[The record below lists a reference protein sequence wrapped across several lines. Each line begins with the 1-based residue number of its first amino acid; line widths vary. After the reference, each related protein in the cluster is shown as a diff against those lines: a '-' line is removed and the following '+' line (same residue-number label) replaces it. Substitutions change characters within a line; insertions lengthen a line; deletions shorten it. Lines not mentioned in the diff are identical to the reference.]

1 MTGIIE
7 IHVKKGVSEEEQ
19 DALTTELNIL
29 IDDQEE
35 SITRSIDYKINRSNP
50 IDE

>member
-1 MTGIIE
+1 MTGIE

-19 DALTTELNIL
+19 DAITTELNNL

-35 SITRSIDYKINRSNP
+35 SITRSIVQTQ
-50 IDE
+50 